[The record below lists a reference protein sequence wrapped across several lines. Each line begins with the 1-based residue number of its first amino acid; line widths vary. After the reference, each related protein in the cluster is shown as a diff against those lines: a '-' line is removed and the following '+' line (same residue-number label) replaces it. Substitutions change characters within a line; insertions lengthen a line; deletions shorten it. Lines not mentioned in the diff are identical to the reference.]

1 MDSIRHYRHPLSL
14 GRTILDYLR
23 SMFRLSV
30 SIALLWAQQITPRER
45 LVDMEHLRLQVR
57 FAPERGVVYG
67 TVTHVFTP
75 LRPGIDSLVLDAVKI
90 EVEEVRH
97 GGVVLPFRN
106 TGEQLIIRFGHPLN
120 EGKRDSIT
128 IRYMA
133 TPRKGIYFIGWQD
146 KSGRARKQIWTQGQ
160 GIDHRHWIPAYD
172 DPNDKLITETIITF
186 DAKYQVLS
194 NGTLLDTT
202 RNPDGTLTWHYRMQK
217 PHSFYLLMI
226 AIGEYGI
233 ERRQTSR
240 GLPLLLYYYPDR
252 RECCLEPTYRYSV
265 EMVEALEEELGL
277 PFPWEKY
284 AQVPV
289 ADYIYGAME
298 NTTAT
303 IFGDFFHVDERGYL
317 DRSYVEVNAHE
328 LTHQWFGDYV
338 TARSFAHI
346 WLQESFATHYARFF
360 VGKVFGEDAYA
371 WGRRSEHNAA
381 IAASQKD
388 NLPIVHP
395 NPGVSRIYQ
404 KGSAVLDMMRY
415 TFGNE
420 VYRKVITHYLRKHP
434 YDVVETNDLYQAFQD
449 AAGLS
454 PDWFFHQWLYRG
466 GEPHYK
472 VRYQRIEKEGKAY
485 TQFIVEQ
492 IQDSSLGL
500 FKMPI
505 VFAVHYADGTVDT
518 ARVWIAER
526 REVVE
531 VPNPGRKTIAF
542 TLFDPGGWILK
553 QVTFDKEPSELLAQ
567 LEKAPAMLD
576 RYDALVALRKVPMAN
591 KREALKAAYRRERF
605 WAMRAEIA
613 AQLATDPASQDF
625 LREIVRDPH
634 PQVRFAVLANLSSL
648 PATLRP
654 ELEKLLKDS
663 SYVVQAYALERLSEA
678 FPRRV
683 SDYLKLTAQDLGIVG
698 HNVRIKHLE
707 VAALY
712 GDRTAVEKLVDYA
725 SPGFEFRTRQN
736 ALRALKALNAMPLSL
751 LPHLFD
757 ALVSTNNR
765 LAGVAR
771 EVTEYWLQQTRYRQT
786 LVDYYQRQSWRPEEK
801 AILSPIFDHKPASFY
816 QR

>member
-1 MDSIRHYRHPLSL
+1 MPRWSAI
-14 GRTILDYLR
+14 
-23 SMFRLSV
+23 V
-30 SIALLWAQQITPRER
+30 ALVWAQQITPRER
-45 LVDMEHLRLQVR
+45 LVDMEHTRLQVR
-57 FAPERGVVYG
+57 FAPERGTVYG
-67 TVTHVFTP
+67 LVTHVFTP

-90 EVEEVRH
+90 DVEDVRH
-97 GGVVLPFRN
+97 RDQSVRFIN
-106 TGEQLIIRFGHPLN
+106 TGERLIVRFPTPLP
-120 EGKRDSIT
+120 EGVRDSIT

-133 TPRKGIYFIGWQD
+133 TPRKGIYFIGWRD
-146 KSGRARKQIWTQGQ
+146 KTNRARKQIWTQGQ

-186 DAKYQVLS
+186 DSRYQVLS
-194 NGTLLDTT
+194 NGTLIDTT
-202 RNPDGTLTWHYRMQK
+202 RNPDGSLTWHYRMQK
-217 PHSFYLLMI
+217 PHSLYLLMI

-265 EMVEALEEELGL
+265 EMVEKLEEELSV

-289 ADYIYGAME
+289 GDYIYGAME

-303 IFGDFFHVDERGYL
+303 IFGDFFHVDDRGYL
-317 DRSYVEVNAHE
+317 DRNYVEVNAHE

-338 TARSFAHI
+338 TARSTAHI

-371 WGRRSEHNAA
+371 WGRRVEHNIALSAA
-381 IAASQKD
+381 QKD

-395 NPGVSRIYQ
+395 NSGTARIYQ
-404 KGSAVLDMMRY
+404 KGSSVLDMMRY
-415 TFGNE
+415 TFGND
-420 VYRKVITHYLRKHP
+420 VYRKVITHYLKKHP

-454 PDWFFHQWLYRG
+454 PDWFFQQWLYRG

-492 IQDSSLGL
+492 VQDTTIGL

-505 VFAVHYADGTVDT
+505 VFAVYYQDGSFDTVR
-518 ARVWIAER
+518 AWIAER
-526 REVVE
+526 REIVE
-531 VPNPGRKTIAF
+531 VPNPSRKPIAF
-542 TLFDPGGWILK
+542 ALFDPEGWILK
-553 QVTFDKEPSELLAQ
+553 QLTFDKEPSELLAQ
-567 LEKAPAMLD
+567 LEKAPAMLA
-576 RYDALVALRKVPMAN
+576 RYDALVALRKVPIAT
-591 KREALKAAYRRERF
+591 KREALKAAFRREKF

-613 AQLATDPASQDF
+613 AQLATDPGSLDF
-625 LREIVRDPH
+625 LKEALQDPH
-634 PQVRFAVLANLSSL
+634 PQVRFAVLANLNPI

-654 ELEKLLKDS
+654 ELEKLLSDS

-683 SDYLKLTAQDLGIVG
+683 SDYLRLTGNVLGIVG
-698 HNVRIKHLE
+698 NNVRIKNLE
-707 VAALY
+707 VAALN
-712 GDRTAVEKLVDYA
+712 GDRNALDKLVDYA
-725 SPGFEFRTRQN
+725 SPSFEFRTRQN
-736 ALRALKALNAMPLSL
+736 ALRAFKALNAMPQAL
-751 LPHLFD
+751 LPHLFE
-757 ALVSTNNR
+757 ALTSTNTR
-765 LAGVAR
+765 LAAVAR
-771 EVTEYWLQQTRYRQT
+771 EVVEYWMQQTRYRQT
-786 LVDYYQRQSWRPEEK
+786 LIDYYQRQSWTPAEK
-801 AILSPIFDHKPASFY
+801 TILAPLFEYKPATFY

>member
-1 MDSIRHYRHPLSL
+1 M
-14 GRTILDYLR
+14 LR
-23 SMFRLSV
+23 WSAIV
-30 SIALLWAQQITPRER
+30 ALVWAQQITPRER
-45 LVDMEHLRLQVR
+45 LVDMEHMRLQVR
-57 FAPERGVVYG
+57 FAPERGTVYG
-67 TVTHVFTP
+67 LVTHGFTP

-90 EVEEVRH
+90 DVEDVRH
-97 GGVVLPFRN
+97 RDQSVRFIN
-106 TGEQLIIRFGHPLN
+106 TGERLIIRFAAPLQ
-120 EGKRDSIT
+120 EGVRDSIT

-133 TPRKGIYFIGWQD
+133 TPRKGIYFIGWRD
-146 KSGRARKQIWTQGQ
+146 KTNRARKQIWTQGQ

-186 DAKYQVLS
+186 DSRYQVLS
-194 NGTLLDTT
+194 NGTLIDTT
-202 RNPDGTLTWHYRMQK
+202 RNPDGSLTWHYRMQK
-217 PHSFYLLMI
+217 PHSLYLLMI

-265 EMVEALEEELGL
+265 EMVEALEEELGV

-303 IFGDFFHVDERGYL
+303 VFGDFFHVDDRGYL

-328 LTHQWFGDYV
+328 LAHQWFGDYV
-338 TARSFAHI
+338 TARSAAHM

-360 VGKVFGEDAYA
+360 VGKVFGADAYA
-371 WGRRSEHNAA
+371 WGRRTEHNMALSA
-381 IAASQKD
+381 GQKD

-395 NPGVSRIYQ
+395 NPGYARVYQ

-420 VYRKVITHYLRKHP
+420 VYRKVITHYLKKHP

-454 PDWFFHQWLYRG
+454 PDWFFQQWLYRG

-492 IQDSSLGL
+492 VQDTTIGL

-505 VFAVHYADGTVDT
+505 VFAVYYQDGSFDTVR
-518 ARVWIAER
+518 AWIAER
-526 REVVE
+526 REIVE
-531 VPNPGRKTIAF
+531 VPNPSRKPIAF
-542 TLFDPGGWILK
+542 ALFDPEGWILK
-553 QVTFDKEPSELLAQ
+553 QLTFDKEPSELLAQ
-567 LEKAPAMLD
+567 LEKAPAMLA
-576 RYDALVALRKVPMAN
+576 RYDALVALRKVPMAT
-591 KREALKAAYRRERF
+591 KREALRAAFRREKF

-613 AQLATDPASQDF
+613 AQLATDPSSLDF
-625 LREIVRDPH
+625 LKEALQDPH
-634 PQVRFAVLANLSSL
+634 PQVRFAVLANLNPI

-654 ELEKLLKDS
+654 ELEKLLSDS

-683 SDYLKLTAQDLGIVG
+683 PEYLRMTANDLGIVG
-698 HNVRIKHLE
+698 NNVRIKNLE
-707 VAALY
+707 VAALH
-712 GDRTAVEKLVDYA
+712 GDRNAIEKLVDYA
-725 SPGFEFRTRQN
+725 SASFEFRTRQN
-736 ALRALKALNAMPLSL
+736 ALRAFKALNVMPQAL
-751 LPHLFD
+751 LPHLFE
-757 ALVSTNNR
+757 ALTSTNTR
-765 LAGVAR
+765 LAAVAR
-771 EVTEYWLQQTRYRQT
+771 EVVEYWMQQTRYRQT
-786 LVDYYQRQSWRPEEK
+786 LTDYYQRQSWTPAEK
-801 AILSPIFDHKPASFY
+801 AILAPLFEYKPATFY